1 MIKTRGKI
9 GFHSLLKSRFW
20 IIFLLVSLLF
30 AIRWTKGAGY
40 LDLYSLLLKPLL
52 PGTAQREWIKEG
64 ENIER
69 NIRLKLL
76 EEDNTRLRKA
86 LSLKEFNVDQRI
98 SAAVIS
104 RSSTNWWQQ
113 LEINKGAKDGVLK
126 GQTVIGPG
134 GLIGLIDS
142 ATPLTA
148 RVRLL
153 TDPGHQVGAWINR
166 TKRHGILKG
175 QTVIGPGG
183 LIGLVDSTTPFTSRV
198 RLLTDP
204 GHQVGAWIDGTNH
217 HGILTGIGTN
227 RPKLIFLNK
236 NILAKAGDV
245 VTTSPAS
252 TLLPPNLIIG
262 IVQYVDKKALP
273 APYAIV
279 QLTASP
285 EAIDWVQVL
294 KNNG

>member
-1 MIKTRGKI
+1 MIKDRREI
-9 GFHSLLKSRFW
+9 GFHSLLKGRLW
-20 IIFLLVSLLF
+20 VIFLFGALLF
-30 AIRWTKGAGY
+30 GIRWSKGAGY
-40 LDLYSLLLKPLL
+40 LDLYSVLLKPIL
-52 PGTAQREWIKEG
+52 PGTAQSEWIKEG
-64 ENIER
+64 DNAEK

-76 EEDNTRLRKA
+76 EDDNSRLRRA
-86 LSLKEFNVDQRI
+86 LSLKDFNTHQRI

-104 RSSTNWWQQ
+104 RSSRNWWQQ

-142 ATPLTA
+142 VTPLTA

-153 TDPGHQVGAWINR
+153 TDPGHQVGAWIDR
-166 TKRHGILKG
+166 T
-175 QTVIGPGG
+175 Q
-183 LIGLVDSTTPFTSRV
+183 
-198 RLLTDP
+198 
-204 GHQVGAWIDGTNH
+204 H
-217 HGILTGIGTN
+217 HGILTGMGTN

-236 NILAKAGDV
+236 NSLAEFGDA

-252 TLLPPNLIIG
+252 TLLPPNLTIG
-262 IVQYVDKKALP
+262 IVTFVNVKALP
-273 APYAIV
+273 SPYAIV

-294 KNNG
+294 KNDAQK

>member
-9 GFHSLLKSRFW
+9 GFYMFLKNRLW
-20 IIFLLVSLLF
+20 LIFLFGILLF
-30 AIRWTKGAGY
+30 GIRLTKGAGY
-40 LDLYSLLLKPLL
+40 LDFYSLLLKPIF
-52 PGTAQREWIKEG
+52 PGPAQKEWIQEG
-64 ENIER
+64 ENIEK
-69 NIRLKLL
+69 NIKLKLL
-76 EEDNTRLRKA
+76 EEDNIRLRRA
-86 LSLKEFNVDQRI
+86 LSLKEYKNDQRI

-104 RSSTNWWQQ
+104 RSSRNWWQQ
-113 LEINKGAKDGVLK
+113 IEINKGAKNGVLQ

-134 GLIGLIDS
+134 GLIGLVDS
-142 ATPLTA
+142 TTPLTS

-166 TKRHGILKG
+166 TKRHGIL
-175 QTVIGPGG
+175 
-183 LIGLVDSTTPFTSRV
+183 
-198 RLLTDP
+198 
-204 GHQVGAWIDGTNH
+204 
-217 HGILTGIGTN
+217 TGMGTN

-236 NILAKAGDV
+236 NSMAKIGDS

-262 IVQYVDKKALP
+262 IIQFVNEKALP
-273 APYAIV
+273 SPYAIV

-294 KNNG
+294 RTNDFK

>member
-1 MIKTRGKI
+1 MIKARRRI
-9 GFHSLLKSRFW
+9 GFHLLLKSNFW
-20 IIFLLVSLLF
+20 VIFLFIAFLF
-30 AIRWTKGAGY
+30 GIRWTKGAGY
-40 LDLYSLLLKPLL
+40 LDLYSILLKPIL

-76 EEDNTRLRKA
+76 EEDNTRLRRA
-86 LSLKEFNVDQRI
+86 LGLQEFNSDQRI

-104 RSSTNWWQQ
+104 RSSRNWWQQ
-113 LEINKGAKDGVLK
+113 LELNKGARDGV
-126 GQTVIGPG
+126 
-134 GLIGLIDS
+134 
-142 ATPLTA
+142 
-148 RVRLL
+148 
-153 TDPGHQVGAWINR
+153 
-166 TKRHGILKG
+166 LKG

-183 LIGLVDSTTPFTSRV
+183 LIGLVDSTTFLTSRV

-204 GHQVGAWIDGTNH
+204 GHQVGAWIDRTKR
-217 HGILTGIGTN
+217 HGILTGMGTN

-236 NILAKAGDV
+236 NSLAKIGDA

-252 TLLPPNLIIG
+252 TLLPPNLTIG
-262 IVQYVDKKALP
+262 IVQFINENALP
-273 APYAIV
+273 SPYAIV

-294 KNNG
+294 KYNE

>member
-1 MIKTRGKI
+1 MIKARSKI
-9 GFHSLLKSRFW
+9 GFNLLFKSKFW
-20 IIFLLVSLLF
+20 VIFLFGTILF
-30 AIRWTKGAGY
+30 GLRWTKGSGY
-40 LDLYSLLLKPLL
+40 LDFYSFLLKPIL
-52 PGTAQREWIKEG
+52 PGTAQREWIQQG
-64 ENIER
+64 DNIEK

-76 EEDNTRLRKA
+76 EEDNIRLRRA
-86 LSLKEFNVDQRI
+86 LSLQEFNNDKRI

-104 RSSTNWWQQ
+104 RASRSWWQQ
-113 LEINKGAKDGVLK
+113 LEINKGAKDGILK

-142 ATPLTA
+142 TTPLTS

-153 TDPGHQVGAWINR
+153 TDPGHQIGAWINR
-166 TKRHGILKG
+166 TKRHGIL
-175 QTVIGPGG
+175 
-183 LIGLVDSTTPFTSRV
+183 
-198 RLLTDP
+198 
-204 GHQVGAWIDGTNH
+204 
-217 HGILTGIGTN
+217 TGMGTN

-236 NILAKAGDV
+236 NSLAKIGDV
-245 VTTSPAS
+245 VITSPAS

-262 IVQYVDKKALP
+262 IVQFVDEKALP
-273 APYAIV
+273 APFAIV

>member
-1 MIKTRGKI
+1 MINTRRKI
-9 GFHSLLKSRFW
+9 GFNLLLKSRFW
-20 IIFLLVSLLF
+20 LIFLFVAFLF
-30 AIRWTKGAGY
+30 GVRWTKGAGY
-40 LDLYSLLLKPLL
+40 LDFYSVLLKPIL
-52 PGTAQREWIKEG
+52 PGTAQREWIQAG
-64 ENIER
+64 DNIEK

-76 EEDNTRLRKA
+76 SEDNIRLRRA
-86 LSLKEFNVDQRI
+86 LSLQEFNNDKRI

-104 RSSTNWWQQ
+104 RSSSSWWQQ
-113 LEINKGAKDGVLK
+113 LEINKGAKDGV
-126 GQTVIGPG
+126 
-134 GLIGLIDS
+134 
-142 ATPLTA
+142 
-148 RVRLL
+148 
-153 TDPGHQVGAWINR
+153 
-166 TKRHGILKG
+166 LKG

-204 GHQVGAWIDGTNH
+204 GHQIGAWISRTKR
-217 HGILTGIGTN
+217 HGILTGMGTN

-236 NILAKAGDV
+236 NSLAKIGDA

-262 IVQYVDKKALP
+262 IIQFVDEKALP
-273 APYAIV
+273 APFAIV

-285 EAIDWVQVL
+285 DAIDWVQVL

>member
-1 MIKTRGKI
+1 MINTRRKI
-9 GFHSLLKSRFW
+9 GFYLLLKSRFW
-20 IIFLLVSLLF
+20 LIFLFLALLF
-30 AIRWTKGAGY
+30 GVRWTKGAGY
-40 LDLYSLLLKPLL
+40 LDFYSVLLKPIL
-52 PGTAQREWIKEG
+52 PGTAQREWIQAG
-64 ENIER
+64 DNIEK

-76 EEDNTRLRKA
+76 EEDNIRLRRA
-86 LSLKEFNVDQRI
+86 LSLQEFNNDKRI

-104 RSSTNWWQQ
+104 RSSSSWWQQ
-113 LEINKGAKDGVLK
+113 LEINKGAKDGV
-126 GQTVIGPG
+126 
-134 GLIGLIDS
+134 
-142 ATPLTA
+142 
-148 RVRLL
+148 
-153 TDPGHQVGAWINR
+153 
-166 TKRHGILKG
+166 LKG

-204 GHQVGAWIDGTNH
+204 GHQIGAWISRTKR
-217 HGILTGIGTN
+217 HGILTGMGTN

-236 NILAKAGDV
+236 NSLAKIGDA

-262 IVQYVDKKALP
+262 IIQFVDEKALP
-273 APYAIV
+273 APFAIV

-285 EAIDWVQVL
+285 DAIDWVQVL